1 MAEFSSMGA
10 LALHLVAAAAAEIKC
25 LERGLDA
32 CGKRLEET
40 MKAEIG
46 HYQQGIGQFEAW
58 GELAESTEEQKAR
71 NGYPAGA
78 PLEASGKM
86 RESFKH
92 ERHGL
97 ELIVG
102 STDKKMLYHEF
113 GTLRMV
119 PRAVV
124 GPAVLRNREYIRRTI
139 GRAAVEGLIGGH
151 AIHRMLGY
159 DSLI

>member
-1 MAEFSSMGA
+1 MTEFSSMGA
-10 LALHLVAAAAAEIKC
+10 LAIHLAAAAVTEIRC
-25 LERGLDA
+25 LEHGLDE
-32 CGKRLEET
+32 CGKRLVET
-40 MKAEIG
+40 MKGEIG

-71 NGYPAGA
+71 NGYPAEA

-86 RESFKH
+86 RDSFKH

-97 ELIVG
+97 EVIAG
-102 STDKKMLYHEF
+102 STDPKMVWHEF

-124 GPAVLRNREYIRRTI
+124 GPAVLRNKECIRRTI

>member
-1 MAEFSSMGA
+1 MTEFSSMGA

-25 LERGLDA
+25 LEHGLDE
-32 CGKRLEET
+32 CGKRLVET
-40 MKAEIG
+40 MKGEIG

-58 GELAESTEEQKAR
+58 GELAESTEASKAAK
-71 NGYPAGA
+71 GYPAEA
-78 PLEASGKM
+78 PLKASGDM
-86 RESFKH
+86 EGSFKH

-102 STDKKMLYHEF
+102 STDPKMVYHEF

-124 GPAVLRNREYIRRTI
+124 GPAVLRNKEYIRRTI